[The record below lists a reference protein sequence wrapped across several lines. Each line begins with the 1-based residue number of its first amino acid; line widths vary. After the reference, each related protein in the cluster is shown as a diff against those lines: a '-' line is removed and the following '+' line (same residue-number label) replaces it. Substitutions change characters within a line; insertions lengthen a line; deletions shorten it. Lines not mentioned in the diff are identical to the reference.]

1 MRITIKRY
9 LVISDLQIPYHHE
22 AAVKNVIKLAR
33 REKFDSVLCVG
44 DEIDFQ
50 TISRWAEKTPLAYQQ
65 TLDQDRTVTQEILW
79 SLTENAKEA
88 HIVRSN
94 HTDRL
99 YNTLLKVPGMLSLP
113 ELQYAKFMDFETLG
127 ITFHKSFYEF
137 EKGWILAH
145 GDEGN
150 ANPNAG
156 MTALNLARKTGKS
169 CVIGHTHRLGMSA
182 YSEGIGGHYR
192 PLYGIEVGNLM
203 NKAKASYTRTVA
215 NWQMGIAI
223 LEWNGKNMTPT
234 LIPINKDGSFT
245 ALGKSYEV

>member
-1 MRITIKRY
+1 
-9 LVISDLQIPYHHE
+9 LVISDLQIPFHHE
-22 AAVKNVIKLAR
+22 VAVKNVIKLAR
-33 REKFDSVLCVG
+33 KEKFDSVLCVG

-50 TISRWAEKTPLAYQQ
+50 TISRWAEKTPLAYEQ
-65 TLDQDRTVTQEILW
+65 TLHRDRTATQEILW
-79 SLTENAKEA
+79 DLTENAKEA

-99 YNTLLKVPGMLSLP
+99 YNTLLKVPGLISLP
-113 ELQYAKFMDFETLG
+113 ELQYEKFMDFVTMG

-150 ANPNAG
+150 SNPNAG
-156 MTALNLARKTGKS
+156 ITALNLARKAGKS
-169 CVIGHTHRLGMSA
+169 VVCGHTHKLGMSA
-182 YSEGIGGHYR
+182 FSEGLGGHYR

-203 NKAKASYTRTVA
+203 NKAKASYIKGLA

-245 ALGKSYEV
+245 ALGKSYGA